1 MLAITD
7 RSRLHDISRNR
18 LGLSTRVLLLAG
30 VAVAILAIAAF
41 WVFRASNEPVIPQ
54 RTVAFDN
61 LYGGVAQVPIF
72 VTVDSGL
79 EQELTATCDAKT
91 CTFKLPLTN
100 ALHQLTVSVVHEGRR
115 SPPTRVTLDTR
126 NLP

>member
-1 MLAITD
+1 M
-7 RSRLHDISRNR
+7 SK
-18 LGLSTRVLLLAG
+18 RVLLLAG
-30 VAVAILAIAAF
+30 VAVAILAIGAA
-41 WVFRASNEPVIPQ
+41 WVFRASNAPVIPE

-61 LYGGVAQVPIF
+61 LYGSVAEVPIF

-79 EQELTATCDAKT
+79 EQELTAACDAKA

-100 ALHQLTVSVVHEGRR
+100 ARHELTVSVVHDGKR
-115 SPPTRVTLDTR
+115 SAPTRVTLDTT